1 MSSSRSSRFNG
12 NWSSSRFGDSNRSS
26 SWGINMMYWQVGG
39 CNTEAHGIRN
49 VVHSLNNSIGVN
61 VAVAS
66 PGDSIGS
73 LHLLLG
79 LCGVGKAIVV
89 LSKVVLS
96 VELRVG
102 SVNSS
107 WCSHN
112 GRGRGLNNSRGSS
125 SNSLCGGQ
133 VVAVVGGIGQ
143 VGVADL
149 RSNYRCSGCVRLGHN
164 WQTCS
169 SRNRRSFNSN
179 RSGSRCRSSSRSS
192 GRSINDMNW
201 KVCGTNTEAKSICN
215 VVHSLDN
222 SVGVNIAVSSS
233 GHTICCFDLLLHRVG
248 VTVAV
253 AVLANVILT
262 VVLRSFRC
270 CSMDNRSSCHNWC
283 SHRSSDR
290 SSNIV
295 NLLSRLR
302 CNRGNRLLGKDH
314 RCGHCNRSYSRS
326 VVQREI
332 LRLDS
337 SSGISLRVGDGMRLL
352 GGGHFRCVHN
362 RDRQGHSALGKICAG
377 NSETCSIGNVLDS
390 LHHTGGVH
398 ITISASNNS
407 ISCLNLLPH

>member
-1 MSSSRSSRFNG
+1 
-12 NWSSSRFGDSNRSS
+12 
-26 SWGINMMYWQVGG
+26 MMHWQVGG

-49 VVHSLNNSIGVN
+49 VVHSLDNSIGVN

-73 LHLLLG
+73 LDLLLG

-112 GRGRGLNNSRGSS
+112 SRGSGFDNSRGS
-125 SNSLCGGQ
+125 SNSLCGRQ

-149 RSNYRCSGCVRLGHN
+149 RSNYR
-164 WQTCS
+164 
-169 SRNRRSFNSN
+169 
-179 RSGSRCRSSSRSS
+179 SSSRSV
-192 GRSINDMNW
+192 NNMNW
-201 KVCGTNTEAKSICN
+201 KVCGTNTESKSICN

-222 SVGVNIAVSSS
+222 SVGVNIAVRSS
-233 GHTICCFDLLLHRVG
+233 GHTICCFDLLLDRVG
-248 VTVAV
+248 VTVAI

-270 CSMDNRSSCHNWC
+270 CSMD
-283 SHRSSDR
+283 HRSSHR

-295 NLLSRLR
+295 NLLGRLR
-302 CNRGNRLLGKDH
+302 CNRGNWLLGKDH
-314 RCGHCNRSYSRS
+314 RCRHSNSRCSRS

-337 SSGISLRVGDGMRLL
+337 SSGISLRVGDGMCLL
-352 GGGHFRCVHN
+352 GGGHLRCVHN
-362 RDRQGHSALGKICAG
+362 RGRQGHGALGKICAG
-377 NSETCSIGNVLDS
+377 NSETCSISNVLDC
-390 LHHTGGVH
+390 LHHTRGVH

-407 ISCLNLLPH
+407 ISSLDLLPH